1 MRWWSVVLIALG
13 SIVFLHSVV
22 LRACGVVLVA
32 LDLQAGMLR
41 LFQRKL
47 ARKRYRDA
55 AELITPVQ
63 ASATARPF
71 VDGAFDALYL
81 VCALHEIQDR
91 DAPLAEFRRVPRPD
105 GLLAV
110 VEFRPDPDYR
120 LRGTTRRVVES
131 RWFSHEV
138 TGGLLWSYTARFR

>member
-1 MRWWSVVLIALG
+1 MERCPDRPRVDRLPALG
-13 SIVFLHSVV
+13 GAARLRPGAGRPGPPGRDAASVP
-22 LRACGVVLVA
+22 AEA
-32 LDLQAGMLR
+32 
-41 LFQRKL
+41 

-71 VDGAFDALYL
+71 INSAFDALYL

-91 DAPLAEFRRVPRPD
+91 DAPLAEFRRVPRPG